1 METIEVSKCCLAEP
15 IEDHRTDW
23 RDHHNQIDIYTCS
36 KCKNECEVEEVCAFC
51 LGDGEVSTDETDSD
65 GNVMQGVGTQ
75 KCVCRIDEEEYDEDE
90 RY

>member
-1 METIEVSKCCLAEP
+1 METTLISKCHSVEVAERYD
-15 IEDHRTDW
+15 ESGLFH
-23 RDHHNQIDIYTCS
+23 TCS
-36 KCKNECEVEEVCAFC
+36 KCYMVCEVEEVCAFC

-65 GNVMQGVGTQ
+65 GNVEQGVGTQ

>member
-1 METIEVSKCCLAEP
+1 MV
-15 IEDHRTDW
+15 
-23 RDHHNQIDIYTCS
+23 
-36 KCKNECEVEEVCAFC
+36 CEVEEVCAFC

-65 GNVMQGVGTQ
+65 GNVEQGVGTQ